1 MNSPRTR
8 VVSALGAAGLVA
20 GLVVAVPVAS
30 AKEAPTQHVLLI
42 SVDGLHQSDLA
53 WYVRTYPR
61 SALARLVSAGVE
73 FTNAQ
78 TPVPS
83 DSFPGMVAQVTGGNP
98 STTGV
103 YYDDSWNAALL
114 PPGTTSCS
122 GVAPGTE
129 VTYFEQA
136 DLNPHA
142 LDAGQGLSGLPA
154 SILQMTGNPRPLID
168 PAQLPVNPATCQP
181 VYPHQYIK
189 VNTVF
194 EVARSA
200 GLRTAWSDKHAAYE
214 ILNGPSGAGIQDLFT
229 PEINSDAPVIGSSID
244 WTKKNSLTMQY
255 DSYKVQA
262 VINEIRGLDHSG
274 MHRVGT
280 PAIFGM
286 NFQTISTAQKLPASD
301 GMAGGYLGDG
311 VTPGPLLA
319 RALDYIDGKVD
330 AIAEAIKDRHLD
342 RNTVIILSAKH
353 GQSPQT
359 PSALTRIPDGPII
372 DALDA
377 AWAAAHPETTAPLVA
392 FSINDDGMVIWLND
406 RSSSAT
412 SFAKNFLLHH
422 SGAGNDINGNPKAY
436 TASGLAT
443 VFAGADAAA
452 YFHAPAGDS
461 RVPDVFGISQ
471 YGTVYTG
478 GRGKISEH
486 GGANPQDRDVPLV
499 VSGSAVGEHE
509 VNSSTVETTQIAP
522 TILRLLGLDPNSL
535 QAVRIEHTRALP
547 IGD

>member
-1 MNSPRTR
+1 
-8 VVSALGAAGLVA
+8 LVA

-30 AKEAPTQHVLLI
+30 AKEAPAQHVLLI

-53 WYVRTYPR
+53 WYVRTHPR
-61 SALARLVSAGVE
+61 SALARLVTTGVE
-73 FTNAQ
+73 FTNAK

-103 YYDDSWNAALL
+103 YYDDSWNTALL
-114 PPGTTSCS
+114 PPGTTRCG
-122 GVAPGTE
+122 GVSPGAE

-142 LDAGQGLSGLPA
+142 LDAGQGLSGLPG

-168 PAQLPVNPATCQP
+168 PAQLPVNPGTCQP

-229 PEINSDAPVIGSSID
+229 PEINSDAPATGSSID

-262 VINEIRGLDHSG
+262 VINEINGLDHSG

-301 GMAGGYLGDG
+301 GMAGGYLADG

-342 RNTVIILSAKH
+342 HNTVIILSAKH

-377 AWAAAHPETTAPLVA
+377 AWAAAHPTATAPLVA

-422 SGAGNDINGNPKAY
+422 SGTGNDINGNPKAY

-499 VSGSAVGEHE
+499 VSGSAVGEHD
-509 VNSSTVETTQIAP
+509 VNASAVETTQIAP
-522 TILRLLGLDPNSL
+522 TILRLLGLDPNAL